1 MFQLTAK
8 EQEYLNEIGSE
19 INYPKGQIIFSSG
32 QKTNEVYYIMSGFVK
47 IYRTT
52 GDGRQVSVAL
62 RYPGDFIGL
71 AEVLSN
77 SSERGYSAEAMD
89 KVKLLITWQD
99 PFKKMLADLPDF
111 SSKLMEL
118 MSDRLREA
126 QNTIYDFIMNPIQG
140 RLALVLLEMAERSGS
155 PGENG
160 RINVRLRVTQEEL
173 ACIIGA
179 SRQTVSSLLNL
190 LKEDGSIKYEG
201 REIVAIELIKLKKWI
216 IQTEK

>member
-1 MFQLTAK
+1 MFQLTDG
-8 EQEYLNEIGSE
+8 EQEYLHEIGSE

-32 QKTNEVYYIMSGFVK
+32 QKTNEVYYIISGFVK

-52 GDGRQVSVAL
+52 ADGRQVSVAL

-99 PFKKMLADLPDF
+99 PFKKMLADVPDF

-126 QNTIYDFIMNPIQG
+126 QNTIYDFIMNPTQG

-155 PGENG
+155 PGEG
-160 RINVRLRVTQEEL
+160 GLLNVSLKVTQEEL
-173 ACIIGA
+173 AYIIGA

-190 LKEDGSIKYEG
+190 LKEDGSVKYEG
-201 REIVAIELIKLKKWI
+201 RELVAVESRKLKKWI
-216 IQTEK
+216 QNSK

>member
-1 MFQLTAK
+1 MFQLTDK
-8 EQEYLNEIGSE
+8 EQEYLHKIGSE
-19 INYPKGQIIFSSG
+19 ISYPKGQIIFSSG
-32 QKTNEVYYIMSGFVK
+32 QKTNEIYYIISGFVK

-52 GDGRQVSVAL
+52 EDGRQVSVAL

-77 SSERGYSAEAMD
+77 SSERVYSAEAMD
-89 KVKLLITWQD
+89 KVKLLINWQN
-99 PFKKMLADLPDF
+99 PFKKMLADMPDF
-111 SSKLMEL
+111 SRKLMEL
-118 MSDRLREA
+118 MSHRLREA
-126 QNTIYDFIMNPIQG
+126 QNTIYDFIMNPTQG

-160 RINVRLRVTQEEL
+160 LINVSLRVTQEEL

-190 LKEDGSIKYEG
+190 LKEDGSIVYER
-201 REIVAIELIKLKKWI
+201 REIVAVEVRKLKNWI
-216 IQTEK
+216 QNAK

>member
-1 MFQLTAK
+1 MFQLTGK
-8 EQEYLNEIGSE
+8 EQEYLYNIGSE

-32 QKTNEVYYIMSGFVK
+32 QKTNEVYYIISGFVK

-52 GDGRQVSVAL
+52 AEGRQVSVAL

-77 SSERGYSAEAMD
+77 SSERVYSAEAMD
-89 KVKLLITWQD
+89 KVKLLINWQD
-99 PFKKMLADLPDF
+99 PFKKMLAEMPDF

-126 QNTIYDFIMNPIQG
+126 QNTIYDFIMNPTQG

-155 PGENG
+155 PGIEG
-160 RINVRLRVTQEEL
+160 LINVRLRVTQEEL

-190 LKEDGSIKYEG
+190 FKEDGSVKYEG
-201 REIVAIELIKLKKWI
+201 REIVAVEASKLKKWI
-216 IQTEK
+216 QNDK